1 MKKRVIIALLLLIVA
16 GLIVTAQFATTDEE
30 YSRYNINWNGTSDF
44 FGMGA
49 DKLFVYSYDD
59 LRSAESGST
68 LLIIAPGT
76 EFTGLADYLYQGNT
90 VIIADQSGNAN
101 VFLEEIGSSIR
112 VHNEPV
118 RSTSMEYKDMGIF
131 RGTVE
136 GDLFGSNV
144 TTITFNYPGYLTGG
158 DIIASTSYL
167 SWIDTNANNI
177 PDSNETLKV
186 YSLIASED
194 ISNGRIIVIADPSV
208 FINSMLVRTHTENMQ
223 VINALLSKD
232 LIIDQAN
239 SKTTFGGGL
248 CPLLQAMHRYP
259 ALGTILVTI
268 LFILA
273 AVIGIRRLQ
282 Q

>member
-1 MKKRVIIALLLLIVA
+1 MKKRVIIALLLLLVA
-16 GLIVTAQFATTDEE
+16 GLIVTAQFATTDDE

-44 FGMGA
+44 FGMSA
-49 DKLFVYSYDD
+49 DEKFVYSYDD

-76 EFTGLADYLYQGNT
+76 DFTGLADYLYQGNT

-101 VFLEEIGSSIR
+101 IFLEQIGSSIR
-112 VHNEPV
+112 VQNEPV

-144 TTITFNYPGYLTGG
+144 TTLTFNYPGYLTGG
-158 DIIASTSYL
+158 DTIASTSDL

-177 PDSNETLKV
+177 PDTSETLKV
-186 YSLIASED
+186 YSLIASEN
-194 ISNGRIIVIADPSV
+194 IGNGHVIVIADPSV

-223 VINALLSKD
+223 VINALLEEE
-232 LIIDQAN
+232 LIIDQTN
-239 SKTTFGGGL
+239 SATTSGGGL
-248 CPLLQAMHRYP
+248 CPLLQTMHRYP
-259 ALGTILVTI
+259 ALGTILITI

-273 AVIGIRRLQ
+273 ALIGIRRLHQ
-282 Q
+282 

>member
-1 MKKRVIIALLLLIVA
+1 MKKRVITALLLLLIA
-16 GLIVTAQFATTDEE
+16 GLIVTAQFATNDDE

-44 FGMGA
+44 FGLAA
-49 DKLFVYSYDD
+49 DEKFVYSYDD
-59 LRSAESGST
+59 LPATSGTT

-76 EFTGLADYLYQGNT
+76 DFTGLADYLYQGNT

-101 VFLEEIGSSIR
+101 TFLEQIESSIR

-144 TTITFNYPGYLTGG
+144 TTLTFDYPGYLTGG
-158 DIIASTSYL
+158 DLIAATSYL

-186 YSLIASED
+186 YSLIASEN
-194 ISNGRIIVIADPSV
+194 ISNGRVIVIADPSI

-223 VINALLSKD
+223 VINALLGED
-232 LIIDQAN
+232 LIIDQTN
-239 SKTTFGGGL
+239 SKTTSGGGL
-248 CPLLQAMHRYP
+248 CPLLSTMHRYP
-259 ALGTILVTI
+259 ALGTILITI
-268 LFILA
+268 LLIFA
-273 AVIGIRRLQ
+273 AVIGIRRFHQ
-282 Q
+282 

>member
-30 YSRYNINWNGTSDF
+30 YSRYNINWNGSSDF
-44 FGMGA
+44 FGMAA
-49 DKLFVYSYDD
+49 DEKYVYSYDD

-76 EFTGLADYLYQGNT
+76 EFTGLADYLYRGNT
-90 VIIADQSGNAN
+90 IIIADQSGNAN
-101 VFLEEIGSSIR
+101 IFLEQIGSSIR
-112 VHNEPV
+112 VHNEQV

-144 TTITFNYPGYLTGG
+144 TTLTFNYPGYLTGG

-167 SWIDTNANNI
+167 SWVDTNANNI

-239 SKTTFGGGL
+239 SKTTSGGGL

-259 ALGTILVTI
+259 ALGTALITI
-268 LFILA
+268 LFIIA

>member
-1 MKKRVIIALLLLIVA
+1 MRKRVIIAILLIIIV
-16 GLIVTAQFATTDEE
+16 GLIATAQFATTDEE

-44 FGMGA
+44 FGMAA
-49 DKLFVYSYDD
+49 DKQCVYSYDD

-101 VFLEEIGSSIR
+101 IFLEEVGSSIR

-144 TTITFNYPGYLTGG
+144 TTLTFNYPGYVTGG
-158 DIIASTSYL
+158 DVIASTSYL
-167 SWIDTNANNI
+167 SWIDTNGNNI

-186 YSLIASED
+186 YSLIASEN
-194 ISNGRIIVIADPSV
+194 IGNGRVVVIADPSV

-223 VINALLSKD
+223 VIDALINED
-232 LIIDQAN
+232 IIIDQTN
-239 SKTTFGGGL
+239 SATTDGGGL
-248 CPLLQAMHRYP
+248 CPLLQIMHRYP
-259 ALGTILVTI
+259 SIGTALLTII
-268 LFILA
+268 LILA
-273 AVIGIRRLQ
+273 AIIGIRRIRQ
-282 Q
+282 

>member
-1 MKKRVIIALLLLIVA
+1 MKKRVIIALLLIIIV

-44 FGMGA
+44 FGMAA
-49 DKLFVYSYDD
+49 DKQFVYSYDD
-59 LRSAESGST
+59 LPAEGGST
-68 LLIIAPGT
+68 LLIIAPET
-76 EFTGLADYLYQGNT
+76 EFTGLANYLYQGNT
-90 VIIADQSGNAN
+90 IIIADQSGNAN
-101 VFLEEIGSSIR
+101 TFLEEIGSSIR

-131 RGTVE
+131 RGTVD

-167 SWIDTNANNI
+167 SWVDTNANNI

-259 ALGTILVTI
+259 ALGTVLITI